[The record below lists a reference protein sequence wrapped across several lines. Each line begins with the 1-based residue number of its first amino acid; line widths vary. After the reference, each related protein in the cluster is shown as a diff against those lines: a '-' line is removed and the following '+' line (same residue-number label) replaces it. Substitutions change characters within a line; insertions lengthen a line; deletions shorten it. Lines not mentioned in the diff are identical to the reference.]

1 MEPTRDELKNEI
13 ENGPLATDL
22 APFWADVFGPHD
34 KSELDWRIG
43 ILKPDAAF
51 EIRKLLVERGRSAE
65 LGWGDQWSYELV
77 VAAKGK
83 TPKEAAPPPPAPVPP
98 PPASSAPFR
107 QEPMIS
113 FPPDM
118 PPDIVRFHR
127 IRLELLSQS
136 DRGAAVLGGAYADTV
151 LGEALKSKL
160 RDLNLPN
167 KETLHKRLFRHYG
180 PLSTFSARID
190 MAFALYLIGEN
201 TRHDLD
207 IIRDIRNDF
216 AHDLEVG
223 SPDKGLTFL
232 SESVAARCN
241 NLWFPKNDYYAKHST
256 WLGKEA
262 HLGHPRGQ
270 YVFSVFKII
279 YLIRTAVMEWQ
290 VGRMPT
296 VLT

>member
-1 MEPTRDELKNEI
+1 MDPTRDELKKEI
-13 ENGPLATDL
+13 ENGPLATEL

-43 ILKPDAAF
+43 ILKADAAF
-51 EIRKLLVERGRSAE
+51 EIRKLLIDRGRSAE
-65 LGWGDQWSYELV
+65 LGWGDKWSYELV

-83 TPKEAAPPPPAPVPP
+83 TPEEAAPPPPTSVQP
-98 PPASSAPFR
+98 PPASEAPFR
-107 QEPMIS
+107 KEPTFS
-113 FPPDM
+113 FPHM
-118 PPDIVRFHR
+118 LPDIVRFHR

-136 DRGAAVLGGAYADTV
+136 DRGAAVLGGAYIDAD

-160 RDLNLPN
+160 RDLNLSN
-167 KETLHKRLFRHYG
+167 KETLHKRLFRHNG

-190 MAFALYLIGEN
+190 MAFALYLIGEK

-207 IIRDIRNDF
+207 IIRGIRNDF

-232 SESVAARCN
+232 SQPVADRCN
-241 NLWFPKNDYYAKHST
+241 NLWFPKNEYYAKYST
-256 WLGKEA
+256 WMSQQA

-270 YVFSVFKII
+270 YMFSVFHIA